1 MNKDLLHLIVLVVML
16 LIIQYHQAT
25 SVAILDD
32 LDNVATITADNFDT
46 ELATNHL
53 VVLFYDSGYKLIIQQ
68 LIT

>member
-16 LIIQYHQAT
+16 LIQYHQAT
-25 SVAILDD
+25 SVAILDN
-32 LDNVATITADNFDT
+32 LDNVATLTADNFDT